1 MPIEVFCRVKDGDIC
16 HNTTGNSCC
25 INFTYNKKPFSYTIN
40 QLWDQYSNNITI
52 SYDLLK
58 RADEYNNSYIV
69 AFGYT
74 GSGKTYTTSGILR
87 ILYFYSTQNLNVK

>member
-25 INFTYNKKPFSYTIN
+25 INFTYGIKPFSYTIN

-58 RADEYNNSYIV
+58 RADEYNNFYIV

-74 GSGKTYTTSGILR
+74 GSLGNLHDFRNPKR
-87 ILYFYSTQNLNVK
+87 IIVFLFNL